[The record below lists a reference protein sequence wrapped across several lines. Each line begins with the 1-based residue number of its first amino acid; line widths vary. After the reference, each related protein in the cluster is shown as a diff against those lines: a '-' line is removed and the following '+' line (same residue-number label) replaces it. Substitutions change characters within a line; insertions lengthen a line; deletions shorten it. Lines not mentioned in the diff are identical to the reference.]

1 MCDYSK
7 VCLQNEI
14 CVKTQQEGGKKMS
27 EKICSSADKPLE
39 EFLKNCGEDTS
50 HHRMVAQQNKCGFG
64 LKGVCCR
71 LCSNGPCRLSPA
83 KPKGVC
89 GADADTIA
97 CRNFLRQVAAGSGC
111 YTHVVENTA
120 KRLKELAL
128 DYKKQNKKLRNKDS
142 LAKLAKMLD
151 IACKGN
157 CGKCGCQ
164 CVDSAVIVADAVLE
178 DLRRPI
184 EEKME
189 LLEKIALP
197 KRYET
202 WKKLGILPGGAK
214 DEIFN
219 AVVKTSTNLNSDPMD
234 MLLQCLRLGI
244 STGNYGLILTNL
256 MNDIIMSPPKI
267 TMDPVGLRIIDPEYI
282 NIMIAGHQQ
291 SMFVDL
297 QEKLETE
304 VIQKTAELVGAKGI
318 RLVGCTC
325 VGQDYQC
332 RSSAYKDTYCGHAG
346 NNYTSE
352 AVLMTGCVDL
362 VVSEFNCTIPG
373 IEPICEKLDIPM
385 ICLDDVAKKVN
396 ARLLPYSDEK
406 KAEITGEI
414 ISAALCGF
422 KNRKEKLCGVCPK
435 ADEKR
440 VNPMASHGYAQS
452 LTGVSEDTLV
462 AALGGS
468 LQPLIDV
475 LASGK
480 IKGIAAVVGCSN
492 LRAKGH
498 DVFTVELTKKLIKK
512 DILVL
517 SAGCT
522 CGGLENCGLMTM
534 DAIELCGLGLKEV
547 CTALGVPPVL
557 NFGPCLAIGRVEM
570 VACALAK
577 ELDVDL
583 PQLPVVVSAPQWLEE
598 QALADGAYALALGLP
613 LHLGLAPF
621 VTGSETAV
629 KVLTE
634 DLKKLTGGQLIIETE
649 IDAAADKFEEI
660 ILEKR
665 KGLGLV

>member
-1 MCDYSK
+1 
-7 VCLQNEI
+7 
-14 CVKTQQEGGKKMS
+14 MS
-27 EKICSSADKPLE
+27 DLICSSADKPLE
-39 EFLKNCGEDTS
+39 NYLKECGKCGVDTS
-50 HHRMVAQQNKCGFG
+50 HHRMVDQQNKCGYG

-128 DYKKQNKKLRNKDS
+128 DCKKKNIKMRNKDS
-142 LAKLAKMLD
+142 LAKLEKMLGV
-151 IACKGN
+151 ACQGN

-164 CVDSAVIVADAVLE
+164 CVDSAVIVADAVLD
-178 DLRRPI
+178 DLHKPV
-184 EEKME
+184 EEKMK

-197 KRYET
+197 KRYEV
-202 WKKLGILPGGAK
+202 WEKLGILPGGAK

-244 STGNYGLILTNL
+244 STGTYGLILTNL
-256 MNDIIMSPPKI
+256 MNDIVMSPPKI

-282 NIMIAGHQQ
+282 NIMITGHQQ

-297 QEKLETE
+297 QAKLETE

-325 VGQDYQC
+325 VGQDYQA
-332 RSSAYKDTYCGHAG
+332 RSSSYKNTYCGHAG

-406 KAEITGEI
+406 KEEITGEI

-422 KNRKEKLCGVCPK
+422 KNRKEKISGVCPK
-435 ADEKR
+435 AGEKR
-440 VNPMASHGYAQS
+440 INPMAAHGYAQS
-452 LTGVSEDTLV
+452 ITGLSEDTLV
-462 AALGGS
+462 QALGGS

-475 LASGK
+475 IASGK

-498 DVFTVELTKKLIKK
+498 DILTVELAKKLIKK

-534 DAIELCGLGLKEV
+534 DAIELCGDGLKEV

-557 NFGPCLAIGRVEM
+557 NFGPCLAIGRIEM

-621 VTGSETAV
+621 VTGSEVAV

-634 DLKKLTGGQLIIETE
+634 DLKNLTGGQLIIETE

-665 KGLGLV
+665 QGLGLK